1 MVNRGPGRGA
11 SEGELARWAEKIAS
25 GALLPEDAEEIEC
38 LLQKYPYFPLLY
50 FARARQRPQQ
60 ETVFA
65 AAVHAPDRILLK
77 RYLRGRVWQAEREPE
92 RPMNPEPPQEAS
104 RPLPSTPLEP
114 SASRPLAALEWPA
127 FAPAA
132 LPPSTPLTLRL
143 RPSGL
148 AAQHRLELQVL
159 EAALRHGGLA
169 GRIRAEIQAFASQD
183 PQLRRQ
189 RSQALIDRFLQEPI
203 RISSPA
209 SPGAGKQGEA
219 LAAASIAPQEDVAT
233 ETLARLHLRQQ
244 NFAEAIRI
252 YRKLCLLFPH
262 KSPYFEAQIRKITQS
277 GLE

>member
-1 MVNRGPGRGA
+1 MVNRAAGRGA
-11 SEGELARWAEKIAS
+11 GGEELARWVEKIAS
-25 GALLPEDAEEIEC
+25 GALLPEDAGEIEF
-38 LLQKYPYFPLLY
+38 LLQKYPYFPLFY

-60 ETVFA
+60 ETVFT
-65 AAVHAPDRILLK
+65 AAVYAPDRILLK

-92 RPMNPEPPQEAS
+92 RPMNPEPPREAS
-104 RPLPSTPLEP
+104 KPLPSMPLEP
-114 SASRPLAALEWPA
+114 SASRPLAALEWSA
-127 FAPAA
+127 FVPAA
-132 LPPSTPLTLRL
+132 LPPSTPLTLRPS
-143 RPSGL
+143 RP
-148 AAQHRLELQVL
+148 AAQHRLELLVL

-252 YRKLCLLFPH
+252 YRKLCLLFPQ